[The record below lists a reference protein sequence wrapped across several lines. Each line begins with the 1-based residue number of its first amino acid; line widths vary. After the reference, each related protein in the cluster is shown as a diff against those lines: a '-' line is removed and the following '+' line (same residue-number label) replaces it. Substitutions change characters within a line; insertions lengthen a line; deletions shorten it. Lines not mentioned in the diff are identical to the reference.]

1 MGPDAAVNGIYYN
14 QIHEIEDPAERKAF
28 ILAKQAE
35 YAEGIDV
42 FKIANANAVEAVVP
56 ANELRADL
64 TRRLGLY
71 SKRKMVPVQRR
82 QAVTPA

>member
-1 MGPDAAVNGIYYN
+1 
-14 QIHEIEDPAERKAF
+14 
-28 ILAKQAE
+28 
-35 YAEGIDV
+35 
-42 FKIANANAVEAVVP
+42 VVP